1 MLQYYQSYEI
11 DGSDTSYDL
20 VVPEREKCIELL
32 KFYFKLKTIHKGKPI
47 KIHNATGK
55 GSKSLKNQTFMP
67 ENIENLWDIIRSYD
81 LKFIALQYTYVA
93 PNSLY
98 PEVKRELID
107 MLLKHAGVKHT
118 FVNPMFSEPYHTTD
132 YITID
137 FDCKPFDHRYDL
149 ACSESY
155 YAVVSKNTP
164 FLNVGFDCSL
174 GGPHELMFYGLSK
187 IRDIFPEFEIDL
199 HLNEELLCYY
209 EIKWDQLIKEGIP
222 VESMDYKYTLERIL
236 THSSVTLNQD
246 GSKQIH
252 LTRLPSGI
260 ENFDPLKI
268 YITEDRSANPNGWTK
283 DEVNWYTALKGIMG
297 KTTLSIA
304 DYVEK
309 MHKLAKAE
317 IFSDADF
324 ENYTSF
330 NLAIQT
336 AKDNQQNCTIKFVR
350 TSTSPQM
357 ILLVPYKHR
366 DRIIKLL
373 CL

>member
-1 MLQYYQSYEI
+1 MIEYYQSYEI

-32 KFYFKLKTIHKGKPI
+32 KFYFKLKTIHKGVPI

-55 GSKSLKNQTFMP
+55 GSKGLKNQTFMP
-67 ENIENLWDIIRSYD
+67 ENIEDLWDIIRSHN
-81 LKFIALQYTYVA
+81 LETLTLQYTYVA

-98 PEVKRELID
+98 PEVKHELID
-107 MLLKHAGVKHT
+107 MLLKHAGVKHS
-118 FVNPMFSEPYHTTD
+118 FVKPMFSEPYHTTD

-137 FDCKPFDHRYDL
+137 FDSKPFDHHYDL

-164 FLNVGFDCSL
+164 FLNIIFDCSL
-174 GGPHELMFYGLSK
+174 GGPHGLMFYGLSK
-187 IRDIFPEFEIDL
+187 IKDAFPEFEIDL

-236 THSSVTLNQD
+236 NHPSVTLNHNE
-246 GSKQIH
+246 SEQIC

-260 ENFDPLKI
+260 EKFDPLKI
-268 YITEDRSANPNGWTK
+268 YIDEDISVNSNGWTK
-283 DEVNWYTALKGIMG
+283 EEVNHYTALKGIMG
-297 KTTLSIA
+297 KSTFSITE
-304 DYVEK
+304 YIEK
-309 MHKLAKAE
+309 VHKLAQAE
-317 IFSDADF
+317 IFSNADF
-324 ENYTSF
+324 ESYTSF
-330 NLAIQT
+330 DFIIQT
-336 AKDNQQNCTIKFVR
+336 AKDNKQDCMVKFAR
-350 TSTSPQM
+350 TPTVPQM
-357 ILLVPYKHR
+357 ILLVPYKYR